1 MPMNAHSVTVENLVF
16 AYPDGTR
23 ALDGA
28 SLQVESGASLGLIGP
43 NGAGKSTLLL
53 HLNGVLTGDG
63 RIEIGGMTVKKE
75 NLQEIRRRVGLVFQE
90 ADDQLFMPTVFD
102 DVAFGPLNLGLPEDE
117 VRERVRA
124 ALSAVGLEHLAGKP
138 PHHLSGGQKRLAAI
152 ATVLSMRP
160 GVLVLDEPTSNLDHR
175 SRRALIRVLN
185 NLHITKIISGH
196 DLEFILET
204 CSQACLMD
212 DGKAIEQ
219 AGAEKLLGGESLLV
233 AHGLEMPHSLLHR
246 RGEHTHPAP

>member
-1 MPMNAHSVTVENLVF
+1 MNSVVVENLVF

-28 SLQVESGASLGLIGP
+28 SLRVEAGVSTGLIGP

-53 HLNGVLTGDG
+53 HLNGVLEGAEG
-63 RIEIGGMTVKKE
+63 KIEIGGLEVTKK
-75 NLQEIRRRVGLVFQE
+75 NIREIRRRVGLVFQE
-90 ADDQLFMPTVFD
+90 ADDQLFMPSVFD

-117 VRERVRA
+117 VRERVEE
-124 ALSAVGLEHLAGKP
+124 ALSSVGLARLAEKA

-175 SRRALIRVLN
+175 SRRALIDVLAS
-185 NLHITKIISGH
+185 LPVTKIISGH

-204 CSQACLMD
+204 CEEVCLMD
-212 DGKAIEQ
+212 GGKVIAQGKAET
-219 AGAEKLLGGESLLV
+219 LLGDETLLA

-246 RGEHTHPAP
+246 RGEHSHSR

>member
-1 MPMNAHSVTVENLVF
+1 MNSVVVENLVF

-28 SLQVESGASLGLIGP
+28 TLRAEPGVSMGLIGP
-43 NGAGKSTLLL
+43 NGAGKSTMLL
-53 HLNGVLTGDG
+53 HLNGVLEGEG
-63 RIEIGGMTVKKE
+63 RIEIGDMEVCKK
-75 NLQEIRRRVGLVFQE
+75 NIQEIRRRVGLVFQE

-102 DVAFGPLNLGLPEDE
+102 DVAFGPLNLGLSEEE
-117 VRERVRA
+117 VRQRVRE
-124 ALSAVGLEHLAGKP
+124 ALSSVGLEHLAEKA

-175 SRRALIRVLN
+175 SRRALIEVLAS
-185 NLHITKIISGH
+185 LPVTKIISGH

-204 CSQACLMD
+204 CTEVCLMD
-212 DGKAIEQ
+212 GGKAVKQGE
-219 AGAEKLLGGESLLV
+219 AEELLGDVDFLA

-246 RGEHTHPAP
+246 RGEHRHG

>member
-1 MPMNAHSVTVENLVF
+1 MTAYPVTVENLTF
-16 AYPDGTR
+16 AYPDGTV
-23 ALDGA
+23 ALDRAALRVGA
-28 SLQVESGASLGLIGP
+28 GVSLGLIGP

-53 HLNGVLTGDG
+53 HLNGVLEGEG
-63 RIEIGGMTVKKE
+63 RIEIGETAVTKKT
-75 NLQEIRRRVGLVFQE
+75 LQEIRRRVGLVFQD
-90 ADDQLFMPTVFD
+90 ADDQLFMPAVFD
-102 DVAFGPLNLGLPEDE
+102 DVAFGPLNLGLPEEE
-117 VRERVRA
+117 VRRRVHE
-124 ALSAVGLEHLAGKP
+124 ALLAVGLETFGEKA

-185 NLHITKIISGH
+185 DLPITKIVSGH

-204 CSQACLMD
+204 CSDACLMD
-212 DGKAIEQ
+212 GGKAVKQ
-219 AGAEKLLGGESLLV
+219 GGAEELLGDKSLLA

-246 RGEHTHPAP
+246 RGEHTHPRA